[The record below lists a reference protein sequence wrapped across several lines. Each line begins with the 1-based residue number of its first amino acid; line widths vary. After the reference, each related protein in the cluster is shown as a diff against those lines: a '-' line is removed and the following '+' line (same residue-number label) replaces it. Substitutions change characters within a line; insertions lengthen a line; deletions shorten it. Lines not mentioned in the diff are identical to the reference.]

1 MVKPARE
8 SAPWFLWPVAALWDL
23 LAFVLRLT
31 GRLVGVLI
39 SLVLLVLGAVLTMT
53 VVGAPIGPSW
63 IDPLSDL
70 RNAKSAAFSAAVS
83 SNGRSCGSRWGFWL
97 PPRFVEIDHLI
108 EGF

>member
-31 GRLVGVLI
+31 GRLIGVLI

-53 VVGAPIGPSW
+53 VVGAPPSRTTRPTIFASPTKRACHISW
-63 IDPLSDL
+63 ESTTTSGAPSASSLASSDEADSEPL
-70 RNAKSAAFSAAVS
+70 A
-83 SNGRSCGSRWGFWL
+83 
-97 PPRFVEIDHLI
+97 
-108 EGF
+108 